1 MLFLTES
8 DVRELLPMA
17 VAVDLMEAMFHRLA
31 AGESQNQP
39 RRRLILPAG
48 SVLHYMAAADRAY
61 FGVKIYSTHARH
73 GTHFLFLLYDA
84 ADARP
89 VAMLEANHLGQI
101 RTGAAS
107 GYATRLLAREVDERA
122 ERINSVGRSGVC
134 TSQRAPSAS
143 PRRSGRTA
151 ATPGHQSAK

>member
-8 DVRELLPMA
+8 EVRALLPMTKA
-17 VAVDLMEAMFHRLA
+17 IELMEGVFHRLA
-31 AGESQNQP
+31 SGNTLNHP

-73 GTHFLFLLYDA
+73 GAHFPFLLYDA

-89 VAMLEANHLGQI
+89 VAMLEANHLAQTP
-101 RTGAAS
+101 TGASS
-107 GYATRLLAREVDERA
+107 GYPPRLLARADPARA
-122 ERINSVGRSGVC
+122 
-134 TSQRAPSAS
+134 
-143 PRRSGRTA
+143 
-151 ATPGHQSAK
+151 